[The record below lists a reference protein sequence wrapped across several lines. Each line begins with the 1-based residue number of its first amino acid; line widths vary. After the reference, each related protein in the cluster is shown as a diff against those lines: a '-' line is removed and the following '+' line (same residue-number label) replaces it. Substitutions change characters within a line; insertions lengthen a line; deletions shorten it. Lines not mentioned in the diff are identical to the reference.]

1 MNFIFQTQRITIKT
15 KRIKTFKHDFLKK
28 SMQVKHNNNF

>member
-1 MNFIFQTQRITIKT
+1 MNFIFQTQRITKKT
-15 KRIKTFKHDFLKK
+15 KRIKTFKHDFFLK